1 MERPDEM
8 TWVARTSLAMTSWD
22 EIMTPEIRRG
32 RTDDAEFIARTI
44 LLAQRGPRPLGW
56 FDFAFDGPEPEVL
69 AFLERLA
76 VAEQSSWYHVSQFL
90 VAEINGERAAA
101 LCAMPSRFA
110 RETVR
115 PAIDEAA
122 RRAGMSEADLA
133 AIYTRGA
140 YARPCWVQ
148 GSDEDWLIEHV
159 ASAPAFRGRGVIQAL
174 LVGGIA
180 AGRAAGFA
188 HASITFVIGND
199 KAERCYAKAGFS
211 FAEEKRDA
219 TFEALTGTPG
229 FRRFARAI

>member
-1 MERPDEM
+1 M
-8 TWVARTSLAMTSWD
+8 TLET
-22 EIMTPEIRRG
+22 RRG
-32 RTDDAEFIARTI
+32 RNDDAEFIARII
-44 LLAQRGPRPLGW
+44 LLAQRGPRRLGW
-56 FDFAFDGPEPEVL
+56 FDFALDRPEPEVL
-69 AFLERLA
+69 AFVERLA
-76 VAEQSSWYHVSQFL
+76 VARQTSWYHVSQFL

-101 LCAMPSRFA
+101 LCAMPSRIA

-122 RRAGMSEADLA
+122 RRTGMTEADLA

-159 ASAPAFRGRGVIQAL
+159 AAAPAFRGRGLMQAL
-174 LVGGIA
+174 LAGGIA
-180 AGRAAGFA
+180 AGRAAGFG

-211 FAEEKRDA
+211 FAEEKRDPG
-219 TFEALTGTPG
+219 FEAITGTPG